1 MKLCA
6 LLPLCI
12 WFLSAT
18 YWWRYAVLSP
28 IILYTYQIW
37 ELFRNSSNEV
47 DRYELIKSIPA
58 IFILV
63 GVLLFLSKIIKY
75 QSKLL
80 DLHQE
85 VNGEIELLLSQM
97 EHSNSSLTDKKKEL
111 EALQGTRVTKE
122 TAQEHMQSLLALR
135 EALLREMEKQNPD

>member
-1 MKLCA
+1 MKLCV

-37 ELFRNSSNEV
+37 ELFQNSSNEV

-58 IFILV
+58 ILILV
-63 GVLLFLSKIIKY
+63 GVLLFLSKTLKY
-75 QSKLL
+75 QSKIL

-85 VNGEIELLLSQM
+85 VKGEIELLLSQM
-97 EHSNSSLTDKKKEL
+97 EHSNSSLNQKKREFGV
-111 EALQGTRVTKE
+111 LQGTKVTAE
-122 TAQEHMQSLLALR
+122 TAQEHVRSLLALR
-135 EALLREMEKQNPD
+135 EALLAEVENRKPT